1 MLPLSTLAQHVEM
14 IAVLLCHTGTV
25 FQTACP
31 VSVPMLLLQ
40 RRSDG

>member
-14 IAVLLCHTGTV
+14 IAVLLCHTG
-25 FQTACP
+25 QTACP